1 MARKSFD
8 LNEQTLSVIE
18 EIGGHMPGG
27 FFIYQAEEPEKLIY
41 VNRAVLDIYGCADME
56 EFRSFTGFTFKGM
69 VHPDDYLKIADSIV
83 QQIGTNK
90 DRMDYAVYRIIRK
103 DGEVRWVDDYG
114 HFTETKTYGGVY
126 VVFISDI
133 TEKVLSQEKHQKDLD
148 NMITA
153 MASDYRSVYHVDI
166 DTDDAVCYR
175 VDPDDPNQT
184 PEGVHFPYHDWITQ
198 YGSLYVDE
206 EYREGFL
213 AFTDPENIR
222 AALATKDIIAYRYL
236 ARRDG
241 SEYYEMLR
249 MAGVRHPKDRADHIV
264 HAIGMGFTDI
274 DVEMRDALA
283 TNRALSEALA
293 AAEEANKAKTAFLSN
308 MSHEIRTP
316 MNAIIGLDSLALQ
329 NETLPAET
337 REYLEKIG
345 ESAHHLL
352 GLINDILDMSRIES
366 GRLLIRKEEFSFR
379 NMLEQINTMV
389 MSQCAEKGLHYECR
403 VIGGVS
409 DYYIGDDMKLKQ
421 VLINILSNA
430 IKFTDAPGDVTL
442 TVERTAVF
450 GDHSTVRFRI
460 SDTGIGMERAF
471 IPKIFDAFTQED
483 SSRNNKYGSTGLGMA
498 ITKNIVELMNGTIS
512 VESEKGVGTEFT
524 VIVTL
529 NNSDQKGPVTN
540 YISPNDLRILVVDDE
555 EIAAEHARIVLDEVG
570 IKADTCY
577 DGQTAMHMLELQHAK
592 HEPYSLVLLDWK
604 MPDMDGLEVA
614 KEIRKLY
621 DKETTVIILTSFNW
635 DEILDEAIHIGV
647 DSFLAKPLFASNV
660 LDEFERVARK
670 NNMSLY
676 KEKKRARLK
685 GRRILMAEDV
695 FINAEIM
702 RQIIM
707 AREAEIDHAENGK
720 LAVDTFA
727 GSPAGYYDAIL
738 MDVRMPEM
746 DGLEATAAIRALDRP
761 DAKAIPIIA
770 LTANA
775 FDEDVQR
782 SLQVGMNAHL
792 SKPVEPEH
800 LYQTL
805 EELIWEYENES
816 WQNRVYG

>member
-1 MARKSFD
+1 M
-8 LNEQTLSVIE
+8 
-18 EIGGHMPGG
+18 
-27 FFIYQAEEPEKLIY
+27 
-41 VNRAVLDIYGCADME
+41 
-56 EFRSFTGFTFKGM
+56 
-69 VHPDDYLKIADSIV
+69 
-83 QQIGTNK
+83 
-90 DRMDYAVYRIIRK
+90 
-103 DGEVRWVDDYG
+103 RWVDDYG

-213 AFTDPENIR
+213 SFTDPDNVR

-366 GRLLIRKEEFSFR
+366 GRLL
-379 NMLEQINTMV
+379 
-389 MSQCAEKGLHYECR
+389 
-403 VIGGVS
+403 
-409 DYYIGDDMKLKQ
+409 
-421 VLINILSNA
+421 
-430 IKFTDAPGDVTL
+430 
-442 TVERTAVF
+442 
-450 GDHSTVRFRI
+450 
-460 SDTGIGMERAF
+460 
-471 IPKIFDAFTQED
+471 
-483 SSRNNKYGSTGLGMA
+483 SR
-498 ITKNIVELMNGTIS
+498 
-512 VESEKGVGTEFT
+512 
-524 VIVTL
+524 
-529 NNSDQKGPVTN
+529 
-540 YISPNDLRILVVDDE
+540 
-555 EIAAEHARIVLDEVG
+555 
-570 IKADTCY
+570 
-577 DGQTAMHMLELQHAK
+577 
-592 HEPYSLVLLDWK
+592 
-604 MPDMDGLEVA
+604 
-614 KEIRKLY
+614 
-621 DKETTVIILTSFNW
+621 
-635 DEILDEAIHIGV
+635 
-647 DSFLAKPLFASNV
+647 
-660 LDEFERVARK
+660 
-670 NNMSLY
+670 
-676 KEKKRARLK
+676 
-685 GRRILMAEDV
+685 RRH
-695 FINAEIM
+695 
-702 RQIIM
+702 
-707 AREAEIDHAENGK
+707 EAE
-720 LAVDTFA
+720 A
-727 GSPAGYYDAIL
+727 G
-738 MDVRMPEM
+738 
-746 DGLEATAAIRALDRP
+746 P
-761 DAKAIPIIA
+761 D
-770 LTANA
+770 
-775 FDEDVQR
+775 Q
-782 SLQVGMNAHL
+782 H
-792 SKPVEPEH
+792 PVKCD
-800 LYQTL
+800 Q
-805 EELIWEYENES
+805 
-816 WQNRVYG
+816 VYGCPGRCDPDRGADSCFR

>member
-56 EFRSFTGFTFKGM
+56 EFRYFTGFTFKGM

-213 AFTDPENIR
+213 SFTDPDNVR

-236 ARRDG
+236 ARRGG

-805 EELIWEYENES
+805 EELIWEYETGKAY
-816 WQNRVYG
+816 R